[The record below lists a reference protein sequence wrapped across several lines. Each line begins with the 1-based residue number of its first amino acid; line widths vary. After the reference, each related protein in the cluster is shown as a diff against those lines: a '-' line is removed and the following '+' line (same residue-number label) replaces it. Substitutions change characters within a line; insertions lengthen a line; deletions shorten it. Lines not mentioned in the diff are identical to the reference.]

1 MAGGVGEGAIP
12 LSIGYSEILHQ
23 EQGGLFPHVL
33 PPIMLGS
40 MTAIAQPA
48 ATSRWRGVR
57 LIGSQ
62 PVSVMIAVSPTDML
76 NPVSLLGKIMCRKK
90 TVRGGDLELHLI
102 ARRHRAVTGMVAGSA
117 SSPAPIGQRLALG
130 SPSPSMIIFII
141 SP

>member
-1 MAGGVGEGAIP
+1 MADGVGEGAIP

-33 PPIMLGS
+33 PPIMLGG

-48 ATSRWRGVR
+48 ATSRWRGAR

-76 NPVSLLGKIMCRKK
+76 NPVSLLSKIMCRKN
-90 TVRGGDLELHLI
+90 TMFG
-102 ARRHRAVTGMVAGSA
+102 A
-117 SSPAPIGQRLALG
+117 STCGSPA
-130 SPSPSMIIFII
+130 
-141 SP
+141 